1 MSHVANHNPL
11 PSITPVCKLGS
22 DQVIWTRLYI
32 MEAVAGAADAEAAAT
47 RLLKNQEDIGNAIVS
62 FYGAEAGAAL
72 TDLLKSHILIAV
84 DLVGAAIAGDSQR
97 FASEDKRWDDNADEI
112 AAFLAGANPN
122 WPAKDVRDLLGQ
134 HLVLTKGEAVAR
146 LEKNWE
152 VDVAAFDDIFT
163 EILTMADALSD
174 GIAAQFPERF
184 RTEAPG
190 GTPRRGRGS
199 DGRIHFHSSLSG

>member
-1 MSHVANHNPL
+1 MSHVANAETL
-11 PSITPVCKLGS
+11 SLTTAMRKLWS
-22 DQVIWTRLYI
+22 DHVIWTRLYI

-122 WPAKDVRDLLGQ
+122 WPEKDVRDLLGQ
-134 HLVLTKGEAVAR
+134 HLALTKGEAVAR

-152 VDVAAFDDIFT
+152 ADVAAFDDIFT
-163 EILTMADALSD
+163 EILTMADALSE
-174 GIAAQFPERF
+174 GIIKQFPERF
-184 RTEAPG
+184 EG
-190 GTPRRGRGS
+190 
-199 DGRIHFHSSLSG
+199 